1 MFLLVELKT
10 EERSP
15 SRPAVF
21 ELRGDELRL
30 ERKPK
35 WLSEKWLEAFLSR
48 QPRIGAENFIETKD
62 GEMIVRGLVE
72 VSPSDSRY
80 LEAWRQEFERAGF
93 YAEIA
98 DEKRARLWENIR
110 GSEIDRDIQDQV
122 VYGIQRLPDEAV
134 RQIEKELEGLKKSSL
149 SK

>member
-1 MFLLVELKT
+1 
-10 EERSP
+10 
-15 SRPAVF
+15 
-21 ELRGDELRL
+21 
-30 ERKPK
+30 
-35 WLSEKWLEAFLSR
+35 LSR